1 MASTPQVTS
10 DAAIVTLEGFQQHA
24 RKTTEIQPR
33 VAVYDIIAAAKGRD
47 NKYASGLFL
56 RYLQEGKVPP
66 CEEVEAGLISGES
79 GNQDFGHGGGSRKKV
94 LVATAEEMIQIMW
107 ALPGETT
114 FKQRC
119 ADVIVR
125 FLGGDPNLME
135 GVLANRAEQER
146 LEREEPDNAMRS
158 EARGSTSLGEMLASA
173 MERGLSGETALM
185 TVCQPSVR

>member
-1 MASTPQVTS
+1 MASAPQVTS

-79 GNQDFGHGGGSRKKV
+79 GNQDFGHGSGSRRI
-94 LVATAEEMIQIMW
+94 VATAEEMIQIMW

-135 GVLANRAEQER
+135 GVLANRA
-146 LEREEPDNAMRS
+146 S
-158 EARGSTSLGEMLASA
+158 STM
-173 MERGLSGETALM
+173 
-185 TVCQPSVR
+185 